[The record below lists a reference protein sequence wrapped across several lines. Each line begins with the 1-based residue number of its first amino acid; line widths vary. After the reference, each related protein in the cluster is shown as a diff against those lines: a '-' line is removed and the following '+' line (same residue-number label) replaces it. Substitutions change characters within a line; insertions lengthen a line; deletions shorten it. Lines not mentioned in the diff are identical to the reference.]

1 MVYYVGELDV
11 DGFRCDVGDGVP
23 LDFWNEGRR
32 RMQAIKPDS
41 MYRERYECSRRPI
54 RRTVPPSYS
63 ASEGNIAEL
72 RRAVEKNSR
81 YRAELLIFHR

>member
-41 MYRERYECSRRPI
+41 MYRERYEC
-54 RRTVPPSYS
+54 
-63 ASEGNIAEL
+63 
-72 RRAVEKNSR
+72 
-81 YRAELLIFHR
+81 